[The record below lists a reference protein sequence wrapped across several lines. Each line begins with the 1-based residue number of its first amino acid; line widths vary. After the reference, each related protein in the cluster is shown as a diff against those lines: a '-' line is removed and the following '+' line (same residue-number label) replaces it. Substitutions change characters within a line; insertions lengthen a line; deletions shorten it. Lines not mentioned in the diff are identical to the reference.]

1 MSFLREILD
10 EYVIGWDEKRYDKWK
25 EKDDRRWNA
34 RTMKPLLTTSVS
46 WSELDYSR
54 DGEMKERVPDYPE
67 EVLRWLEEY
76 EDLRLAVEDYDDRYP
91 VLPCRWRRR
100 TRPG

>member
-34 RTMKPLLTTSVS
+34 RTMKPLLT
-46 WSELDYSR
+46 R
-54 DGEMKERVPDYPE
+54 K
-67 EVLRWLEEY
+67 EVLTTRERIL
-76 EDLRLAVEDYDDRYP
+76 LMVITHS
-91 VLPCRWRRR
+91 RR
-100 TRPG
+100 